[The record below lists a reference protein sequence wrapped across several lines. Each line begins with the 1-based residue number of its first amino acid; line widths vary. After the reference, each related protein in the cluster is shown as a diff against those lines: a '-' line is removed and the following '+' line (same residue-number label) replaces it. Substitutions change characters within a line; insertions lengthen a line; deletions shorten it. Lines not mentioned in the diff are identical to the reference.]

1 MRRRMNSTEIRRGER
16 TEDRGERREERGG
29 RTRCAVAIALKASS
43 IRLFDDCFHTYGSP
57 PDFACK
63 PEQTPPVRHH
73 AIRMVWF
80 WRQRTQARVPERQ
93 PRPEAAAPD
102 RLAPAWHGIALPD
115 LDIVTWS
122 LHVAAAVADLIGAG
136 VSRERRI
143 DPRSREVDGLQSQTR
158 VACASHCARR
168 REPRASLAP
177 NANA

>member
-1 MRRRMNSTEIRRGER
+1 MRRRMNSTDIHSQRR
-16 TEDRGERREERGG
+16 EDRGERREERGG

-73 AIRMVWF
+73 AIAAWF
-80 WRQRTQARVPERQ
+80 GFGANEPKRAFQSASLGQKPLPQT
-93 PRPEAAAPD
+93 